1 MRQRWRGLESSSAK
15 WILVRVCASAKL
27 TAHASQTR
35 SLSLWV
41 PVCERQQMPGTVCIR
56 LPAGGFLHANRTKT
70 LSLLELIYDGFL
82 APQESRK

>member
-1 MRQRWRGLESSSAK
+1 MERPGEQQCQVDTCEG
-15 WILVRVCASAKL
+15 CASANL
-27 TAHASQTR
+27 PAHASQTR
-35 SLSLWV
+35 PLSLRF

-56 LPAGGFLHANRTKT
+56 SPAGGFLHANRTKS